1 LSDLETGVSF
11 LLAMRLR
18 QPLCNAARAAMRLGD
33 PRGRAVTPPLPVRVL
48 LSADA
53 GVYSEFGD

>member
-1 LSDLETGVSF
+1 
-11 LLAMRLR
+11 MRLR

-33 PRGRAVTPPLPVRVL
+33 PRGRAVTPPLLVRVL